1 MSDKEKRAAELLW
14 IILIS
19 MITAIITVK
28 TKGLMLP

>member
-1 MSDKEKRAAELLW
+1 MSDKEKKAAELFL

-28 TKGLMLP
+28 TKGLM